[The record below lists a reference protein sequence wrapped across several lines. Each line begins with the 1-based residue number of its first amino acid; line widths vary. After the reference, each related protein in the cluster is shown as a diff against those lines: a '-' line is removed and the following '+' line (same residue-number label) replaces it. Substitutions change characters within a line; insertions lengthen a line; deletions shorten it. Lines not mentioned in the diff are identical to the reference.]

1 MDNYFYD
8 LPRELQEYIQNI
20 IIAEYRNK
28 LIKNI
33 YNPWEYSCTFIG
45 KKCIQ
50 EKRSL
55 QAKNKTYTYFSYYYD
70 TNEDYYK
77 GKSFLLYYTKNF
89 ATTSIISQDHSDSKQ
104 NFNEFCF
111 EPK

>member
-1 MDNYFYD
+1 MNNYFYD
-8 LPRELQEYIQNI
+8 LPEDIQEYIKNI
-20 IIAEYRNK
+20 IIAEYRIK

-33 YNPWEYSCTFIG
+33 YNPWDYSCTLIG

-55 QAKNKTYTYFSYYYD
+55 QTKKKTYTYFSYYYN
-70 TNEDYYK
+70 TNENYYR

-89 ATTSIISQDHSDSKQ
+89 EVTSVINQQHSYSKKL
-104 NFNEFCF
+104 FNEFCF